1 MTATSPRPLPGPPD
15 IASSLRTP
23 QRGGAIPGLRH
34 RQVGPADPVKA
45 AEIDRR
51 LEAWARRLDLF
62 PEAWKGDFSG
72 FQFGRAVV
80 LQHPGAADLERLT
93 VAGEL
98 LLAENVVDSCY
109 CEEDEGRGG
118 ARRGLGGRLIMAQSA
133 IDPYHGVPEL
143 EAEWREGVQAD
154 GPLRSYHF
162 ALKDY
167 AALATPSQ
175 TTRFVHDI
183 ARLHLGYLA
192 EAAWAE
198 TRYVPRIWEY
208 LVMRQFNNFRP
219 CLSIVDA
226 VDGYELPEALYARPE
241 IQRVTAL
248 ACNATT
254 IVNDLYSFTKELAS
268 DPTHLNLPQVVAAN
282 DRCGLKA
289 AYLKSVEIHNRIMA
303 AFEEES
309 ALLSMR
315 LAARGALHPE
325 PVRLGGRR
333 ITSGTPPTATATT
346 CPTTGDRPSHDRT
359 SDPPARGVT
368 VDHHPPR
375 RYQGR
380 PGADPVDVPEPCR
393 GLLERR
399 GEPGQPRTGQARRPL
414 PPPLRR
420 RGGRPHGPRRAG
432 SGPAA

>member
-1 MTATSPRPLPGPPD
+1 MTATSTGSLPGPPD

-23 QRGGAIPGLRH
+23 RRGGAIPGLRY
-34 RQVGPADPVKA
+34 RKVAPADPVKA

-51 LEAWARRLDLF
+51 LEAWARHLDLF

-80 LQHPGAADLERLT
+80 LQHPEAADLERLT

-143 EAEWREGVQAD
+143 EEEWREGVRAD

-162 ALKDY
+162 ALRDY

-175 TTRFVHDI
+175 TDRFVHDI

-198 TRYVPRIWEY
+198 TRYVPRVWEY

-289 AYLKSVEIHNRIMA
+289 AYLKAVEIHNRIMT
-303 AFEEES
+303 AFDEES
-309 ALLSMR
+309 ALLS
-315 LAARGALHPE
+315 
-325 PVRLGGRR
+325 
-333 ITSGTPPTATATT
+333 
-346 CPTTGDRPSHDRT
+346 
-359 SDPPARGVT
+359 
-368 VDHHPPR
+368 
-375 RYQGR
+375 
-380 PGADPVDVPEPCR
+380 
-393 GLLERR
+393 
-399 GEPGQPRTGQARRPL
+399 
-414 PPPLRR
+414 
-420 RGGRPHGPRRAG
+420 AG
-432 SGPAA
+432 SPLVERYTRSLSDWVAGNHEWHATNSHRYHLPNYW